1 MEHGGVRQRS
11 GGSAIAVGYAG
22 GVRVLV
28 LSLALLLA
36 SCSRADMEEPIY
48 TPWRN
53 SVAVGGYDAVSF
65 FAGAPVR
72 GRRDITYAHN
82 DAVWRFATEANRD
95 LFALNPEAFVPEY
108 GGYDAWALAH
118 GKLARGSPERWSLDD
133 GRLFFNFNDRTQRLW
148 ELRQSEFVA
157 RADANWPDVLE
168 R

>member
-1 MEHGGVRQRS
+1 MGVNE
-11 GGSAIAVGYAG
+11 AVAVALQWRYVPR
-22 GVRVLV
+22 VRALL
-28 LSLALLLA
+28 LSLALLLSA
-36 SCSRADMEEPIY
+36 CSRADTEEPIY
-48 TPWRN
+48 TSWRN

-65 FAGAPVR
+65 FAGEPER
-72 GRRDITYAHN
+72 GRREFSHEWN
-82 DAVWRFATEANRD
+82 GAVWRFATEANRD

-118 GKLARGSPERWSLDD
+118 GKLARGSPERWTLED

-148 ELRQSEFVA
+148 ELRQERLVA